1 MEIGLRPIFFIPRKR
16 KENEMDVINTVK
28 EYIEPELII
37 LIPVLFAIGYAIRKN
52 EKIDSRNIPLVLGLI
67 GVVLAALWVVAN
79 MSAFSMQ
86 GVLIAI
92 FTAIVQGILV
102 AAVAVYVNELI
113 KQQKSKNNLSNLET
127 EETVIITD
135 EDKQE

>member
-1 MEIGLRPIFFIPRKR
+1 MEIEIGFKPIFFYDR

-67 GVVLAALWVVAN
+67 GVILAALWVVSN
-79 MSAFSMQ
+79 MSTFTMQ
-86 GVLIAI
+86 GVLIAV

-102 AAVAVYVNELI
+102 AAVAVYANELI
-113 KQQKSKNNLSNLET
+113 KQQKSKNDRSNLET

-135 EDKQE
+135 EDKQA

>member
-1 MEIGLRPIFFIPRKR
+1 
-16 KENEMDVINTVK
+16 MDVINTVK

-67 GVVLAALWVVAN
+67 GVILAALWVVAN
-79 MSAFSMQ
+79 MSAFTMQ

-102 AAVAVYVNELI
+102 AAVAVYTNELI
-113 KQQKSKNNLSNLET
+113 KQQKSKNDLSNLET
-127 EETVIITD
+127 EETVIITN
-135 EDKQE
+135 EDKQA

>member
-1 MEIGLRPIFFIPRKR
+1 
-16 KENEMDVINTVK
+16 MDVINTVK

-79 MSAFSMQ
+79 MSAFTMQ

-102 AAVAVYVNELI
+102 AAVAVYVNEII
-113 KQQKSKNNLSNLET
+113 KQQKSKNDLSDLET